1 MSTTEKAGTS
11 LPQNCPELEQFV
23 KAQAHIIE
31 AARIIDGLTVIDLSH
46 LSEHEQHSFRN
57 LAETTR
63 STLWETYSDAQDL
76 LSAYLI
82 PKYPANLKK
91 S

>member
-1 MSTTEKAGTS
+1 MSTTEKAGNS
-11 LPQNCPELEQFV
+11 LPQDCAALEQFIT
-23 KAQAHIIE
+23 AQAHIIE
-31 AARIIDGLTVIDLSH
+31 AARIIDRLTVIDLSH

>member
-1 MSTTEKAGTS
+1 MPNTETAGNS
-11 LPQNCPELEQFV
+11 LPQDCAALEQFV
-23 KAQAHIIE
+23 TAQAHIIE
-31 AARIIDGLTVIDLSH
+31 AARIIDRLTVIDLSH
-46 LSEHEQHSFRN
+46 LSKHEQDSFRN

>member
-1 MSTTEKAGTS
+1 MSVRLDSIVPKARYGKQDLGFFYTIQS
-11 LPQNCPELEQFV
+11 CLPLKKLAP
-23 KAQAHIIE
+23 
-31 AARIIDGLTVIDLSH
+31 LSH
-46 LSEHEQHSFRN
+46 LSKHEQHSFRN

-63 STLWETYSDAQDL
+63 ATLWETYSDAQDL
-76 LSAYLI
+76 LSEYLI